1 MEFSKSQKLENT
13 NSKMEFRQLEIGI
26 FNNGILTK
34 EKKEKRIIKTHSTTN
49 TEANSS
55 SYQIK
60 NYQQQN

>member
-1 MEFSKSQKLENT
+1 
-13 NSKMEFRQLEIGI
+13 MEFRQLEIGI